1 LQTEENIMAWERFR
15 RLRGRL
21 VDPLLTTL
29 TVMTGVLLFVVAPL
43 RVAGAITEYFAAF
56 SLLAVL
62 IIAALTVSGSRW
74 AFWAILISIALILVA
89 IALEWKHPS
98 AYEVYFDA
106 LAALIA
112 SLTLTIVVTRAVFSP
127 GRITFHRITGAV
139 LIYLN
144 IGAIFVGLFSLV
156 ALLVP
161 DAFGGLKQINQDPT
175 IAAMVYFSFTTLTT
189 LGYGDIV
196 PLHPYTRGLANVE
209 AMIGQLYPAILIARL
224 VSLEIEDRRRL

>member
-1 LQTEENIMAWERFR
+1 MTWEGLR

-21 VDPLLTTL
+21 DQLLTTL
-29 TVMTGVLLFVVAPL
+29 TIMTAALLFVVAPL
-43 RVAGAITEYFAAF
+43 RVAGAITEYFAAL

-62 IIAALTVSGSRW
+62 IVAALMVFGSRL
-74 AFWAILISIALILVA
+74 AFCGILISIVLILVA
-89 IALEWKHPS
+89 IALEWQHPS
-98 AYEVYFDA
+98 RYEVYFDA
-106 LAALIA
+106 IAALIA
-112 SLTLTIVVTRAVFSP
+112 SLTLTIVVTRAVLSP
-127 GRITFHRITGAV
+127 GRITFHRIIGAV

-144 IGAIFVGLFSLV
+144 LGAIFVGLFCLV

-161 DAFGGLKQINQDPT
+161 DAFVGLKQFKEDPT

-196 PLHPYTRGLANVE
+196 PLHPYARGLANIE

-224 VSLEIEDRRRL
+224 VSLELEDRHRP